1 MSSSSPS
8 QKRKWKNIL
17 LAPSFQFRFGFKMAI
32 AAIIAGS
39 ANILLFY
46 HYMHENYEIFIDS
59 LLEAE
64 MLNSQMVSFLYHEF
78 YYVFKI
84 MILITLAF
92 AAFCLILGILSSH
105 SIIGPSVAFHRV
117 FQEIQNGNRDARIKL
132 RPKDEFKDIA
142 EDFNKMMDQI
152 NIGPN

>member
-59 LLEAE
+59 LLEAG
-64 MLNSQMVSFLYHEF
+64 MLSSQVVSLLYQEF

-84 MILITLAF
+84 MILITLGF
-92 AAFCLILGILSSH
+92 AIFCIILGVISSH
-105 SIIGPSVAFHRV
+105 RIIGPSVAFHRV
-117 FQEIQNGNRDARIKL
+117 FQQIREGNREARIKL
-132 RPKDEFKDIA
+132 RPKDEFQDIA

-152 NIGPN
+152 NDQ